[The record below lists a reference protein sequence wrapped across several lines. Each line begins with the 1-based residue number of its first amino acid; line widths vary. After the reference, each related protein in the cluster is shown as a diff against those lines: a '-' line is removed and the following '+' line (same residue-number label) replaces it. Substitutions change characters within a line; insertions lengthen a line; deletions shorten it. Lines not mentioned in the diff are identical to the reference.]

1 MQMTA
6 AGISTNDRRECGA
19 ESEGQEMTSAEIQQK
34 INSHTWY
41 HEIDFGNGLRSESK
55 APERDYHRKLWRF
68 IEAQL
73 DLIDFRGKSV
83 IDIGC
88 WDGYWSFYAE
98 RRGATEVLALD
109 DFTQNWSN
117 PTGIYLA
124 KGLLKSK
131 VEIIPDCSVY
141 ELGKLRRRFDIVLF
155 LGVYYHLWDPFYAFA
170 QVRHCCR
177 AGAQVAVEGNICTA
191 MPPKALYLTADIF
204 NSKFLPS
211 QAALEEML
219 LATYM
224 RSLRVARLDPSV
236 GADDRTPLERTEL
249 WDRFP
254 PIGLDRVLVTAE
266 AFEDTNN
273 AHHYEPPFGLRYYD
287 PRFGKA
293 A

>member
-1 MQMTA
+1 MTDTA
-6 AGISTNDRRECGA
+6 QIRQRIDA
-19 ESEGQEMTSAEIQQK
+19 
-34 INSHTWY
+34 HTWY
-41 HEIDFGNGLRSESK
+41 HEIDFGNGLHSESK
-55 APERDYHRKLWRF
+55 APEREYHRKLWRF

-98 RRGATEVLALD
+98 RRGAVEVLALD

-124 KGLLKSK
+124 KELLGSN

-141 ELGKLRRRFDIVLF
+141 GLGRLGRRFDIVLY
-155 LGVYYHLWDPFYAFA
+155 LGVYYHLWDPFYAFT
-170 QVRHCCR
+170 QIRHCCR

-191 MPPKALYLTADIF
+191 MPQRALYLSAGIF

-219 LATYM
+219 LAAYM
-224 RSLRVARLDPSV
+224 RPIRAARLDPSV
-236 GADDRTPLERTEL
+236 GECDWTVQERAKL
-249 WDRFP
+249 WGHFP
-254 PIGLDRVLVTAE
+254 PVGCDRILVTAE
-266 AFEDTNN
+266 AIEGINN
-273 AHHYEPPFGLRYYD
+273 VHHYEPPFDLRVYD
-287 PRFGKA
+287 PRFSKGA
-293 A
+293 